1 MLHYCLVAADCST
14 HDTKNKGAHYIM
26 KSFDYEACV
35 YDGAVY
41 CNGCLPEGINTKSD
55 GVMPIFADSGRH
67 PVIETR
73 LLRFARARD
82 VEPSDVMLVEKRD
95 QLVRNA
101 ENAENAENAVMQVLG
116 LTGQCAIPVGSVDIN
131 LLYVRV
137 FSMGRAL
144 RFFAEG
150 VSSMMDISAP
160 SFETVVS
167 LSPNVYYLRAANDI
181 SKAFSCFPGCIP
193 EGDAI
198 GPFKTELEAA
208 TNALSL

>member
-1 MLHYCLVAADCST
+1 MGVEGESKEVAESQ
-14 HDTKNKGAHYIM
+14 GAR
-26 KSFDYEACV
+26 ALR
-35 YDGAVY
+35 
-41 CNGCLPEGINTKSD
+41 LPVLQIRLR
-55 GVMPIFADSGRH
+55 PLQHGRH

-181 SKAFSCFPGCIP
+181 SKAFSKTKHDEEKNKSREAP
-193 EGDAI
+193 EQLLLFSDTSSVGARR
-198 GPFKTELEAA
+198 
-208 TNALSL
+208 